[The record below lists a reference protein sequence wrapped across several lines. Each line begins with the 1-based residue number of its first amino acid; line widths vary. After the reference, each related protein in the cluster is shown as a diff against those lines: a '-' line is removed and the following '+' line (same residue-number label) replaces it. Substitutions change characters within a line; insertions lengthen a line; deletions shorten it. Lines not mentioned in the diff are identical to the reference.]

1 MADDVLYVP
10 VSSVEEVL
18 AIDPRYSCC
27 TFRGLIAALD
37 ARTGE
42 VRWRGY
48 VSPPPQ
54 PVRMNAMGVQLYGPS
69 GGAIWSAP
77 SIDVKAKRIYAT
89 TGDSYLD
96 PASTTS
102 DALLLSI

>member
-1 MADDVLYVP
+1 VLYVP

-42 VRWRGY
+42 V
-48 VSPPPQ
+48 
-54 PVRMNAMGVQLYGPS
+54 L
-69 GGAIWSAP
+69 
-77 SIDVKAKRIYAT
+77 
-89 TGDSYLD
+89 
-96 PASTTS
+96 
-102 DALLLSI
+102 

>member
-1 MADDVLYVP
+1 MRMREPSITGAPTLANNVLYVP

-42 VRWRGY
+42 IMWRG
-48 VSPPPQ
+48 
-54 PVRMNAMGVQLYGPS
+54 
-69 GGAIWSAP
+69 
-77 SIDVKAKRIYAT
+77 
-89 TGDSYLD
+89 
-96 PASTTS
+96 
-102 DALLLSI
+102 